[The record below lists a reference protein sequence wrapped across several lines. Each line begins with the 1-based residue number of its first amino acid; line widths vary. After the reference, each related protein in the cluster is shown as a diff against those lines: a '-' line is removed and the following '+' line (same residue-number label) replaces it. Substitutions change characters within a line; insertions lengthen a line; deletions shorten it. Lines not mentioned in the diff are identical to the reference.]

1 MTEARLIVE
10 NFVDSMTHLMELLIK
25 ETSILNDKDFDG
37 LNQPISQASAIA
49 CLRRR
54 AKTTSGTERSVNCLT
69 KKNVR
74 ICANYIKNLGRIVGK
89 YDCPQRLP
97 RCN

>member
-37 LNQPISQASAIA
+37 LNQSSLASFSYRVFTKTRKHDFRNREIRSIA
-49 CLRRR
+49 
-54 AKTTSGTERSVNCLT
+54 LT
-69 KKNVR
+69 KRNVR
-74 ICANYIKNLGRIVGK
+74 ICVNYIKNLGAYCRKI
-89 YDCPQRLP
+89 
-97 RCN
+97 

>member
-37 LNQPISQASAIA
+37 LESIQSRKLQLSRVYEDAQKRLQEQSDAVT
-49 CLRRR
+49 CLNEQ
-54 AKTTSGTERSVNCLT
+54 EREDL
-69 KKNVR
+69 R
-74 ICANYIKNLGRIVGK
+74 
-89 YDCPQRLP
+89 
-97 RCN
+97 